1 MAMNFSA
8 PEDMPKPAQL
18 TGKDSDMIV
27 LTLFYTAI
35 EQFAGLNLEF
45 GKNL

>member
-1 MAMNFSA
+1 MTFSTL
-8 PEDMPKPAQL
+8 EYMLKPAQL
-18 TGKDSDMIV
+18 TEKDSDMIV

-35 EQFAGLNLEF
+35 EQFAGLNLDF